1 MTCLVWANALFCRN
15 STQRSR
21 NCLDLV
27 LAAFCIK
34 LVKTESTPKQNVCRA
49 EEEKS
54 EEKQDKE
61 RNRRSR
67 LTARGLLLQKAAKDW
82 VRTIASSL
90 IRQAFPDLS
99 PSFGFDSYC
108 MLVRLNFSAGMSRI
122 YLRELGIEE
131 QDLGRINH
139 YNALSCWSGRPNF

>member
-27 LAAFCIK
+27 LAASCIK
-34 LVKTESTPKQNVCRA
+34 LVETGSTPEQNVCRA
-49 EEEKS
+49 DEDKS
-54 EEKQDKE
+54 EEKQDEE

-82 VRTIASSL
+82 VRTIASSNPSGVARSL
-90 IRQAFPDLS
+90 AF
-99 PSFGFDSYC
+99 FGFDSYC
-108 MLVRLNFSAGMSRI
+108 MLVRLNSSAGMSRI
-122 YLRELGIEE
+122 HLRELGTEE

-139 YNALSCWSGRPNF
+139 YNALS